1 MGVKAAPS
9 LEVSRSLR
17 LALLCPGQG
26 AQAVGMGVAWASRS
40 ARAREVFA
48 RASEVLG
55 FDLLKLC
62 AEGPAGKLTRT
73 DVCQPAILVTSAA
86 CLAALLEEGRIE
98 ASQIHVALGLSLG
111 EYTALHAAGVLS
123 LEDAVRLVRL
133 RGVAMQEAS
142 EKAASGMTSVIG
154 ISPAE
159 AAEVCAAAT
168 RQGGVCVVANLNSP
182 GQVVLSG
189 DKDALARAEAAAA
202 ERGFKRS
209 VRLEVAG
216 AFHSPLMEPARARL
230 EAAIAAAE
238 FRKPRFPV
246 IGNVDGN
253 PASDPKVL
261 RGNLVRQLTSP
272 VLFEASLRRA
282 IADGAAKFVELS
294 PGRVLCGLVKKIDRA
309 IPREA
314 FDGGDA

>member
-1 MGVKAAPS
+1 MSGAVGVAAA
-9 LEVSRSLR
+9 V
-17 LALLCPGQG
+17 ALLCPGQG
-26 AQAVGMGVAWASRS
+26 AQAVGMGVPWTTRS
-40 ARAREVFA
+40 ARARDVFA
-48 RASEVLG
+48 RASEVVG

-62 AEGPAGKLTRT
+62 AEGPAEKLTRT

-86 CLAALLEEGRIE
+86 CLAALEEEGRIDP
-98 ASQIHVALGLSLG
+98 AAIGVALGLSLG
-111 EYTALHAAGVLS
+111 EYTALYAAQVLG

-142 EKAASGMTSVIG
+142 ERVASGMTSVIG
-154 ISPAE
+154 ISPPE

-168 RQGGVCVVANLNSP
+168 KGGGVCVVANLNSP

-189 DKDALARAEAAAA
+189 DKEALARAEAIAA

-209 VRLEVAG
+209 VRLDVAG

-238 FRKPRFPV
+238 FREARFPV
-246 IGNVDGN
+246 IGNVDGA
-253 PASDPKVL
+253 PATDPKVL
-261 RGNLVRQLTSP
+261 RKNLVRQLTSP

-282 IADGAAKFVELS
+282 IADGTGKFVELS

-309 IPREA
+309 IPREP

>member
-1 MGVKAAPS
+1 MGVAPARS
-9 LEVSRSLR
+9 LDVSRSMR

-26 AQAVGMGVAWASRS
+26 AQAVGMGIGWTSKSR
-40 ARAREVFA
+40 AAREVFA

-62 AEGPAGKLTRT
+62 ADGPADKLVRT

-86 CLAALLEEGRIE
+86 CIAALAEEGRLDLGE
-98 ASQIHVALGLSLG
+98 VHVALGLSLG
-111 EYTALHAAGVLS
+111 EYTALHAAGALG

-142 EKAASGMTSVIG
+142 ERTASGMTSILG

-168 RQGGVCVVANLNSP
+168 RGGGVCVVANLNSP

-189 DKDALARAEAAAA
+189 DKEALARAEAAAA

-209 VRLEVAG
+209 VRLDVAG

-230 EAAIAAAE
+230 EAAIAATE
-238 FRKPRFPV
+238 FRKARFPV
-246 IGNVDGN
+246 IGNVDGT
-253 PASDPKVL
+253 PSTDPQVL
-261 RGNLVRQLTSP
+261 RKNLVRQLTSP

-282 IADGAAKFVELS
+282 IADGATKFVELS
-294 PGRVLCGLVKKIDRA
+294 PGRVLCGLLKKIDRA
-309 IPREA
+309 FPREA
-314 FDGGDA
+314 CDGGDA